1 DPVGGL
7 LDGAQVEI
15 LSGPVDYNGDLWW
28 QIRTT
33 DGEVG
38 WILAGYVQQVTG
50 TPAALTPTSSTGT
63 TRLTPSTT
71 ATQGGG

>member
-38 WILAGYVQQVTG
+38 WILAGYIQQVTG
-50 TPAALTPTSSTGT
+50 TPSATIVPAQSASVTASST
-63 TRLTPSTT
+63 P
-71 ATQGGG
+71 